1 MQPLSNIKSLL
12 YFSPEIL
19 LVIFAVAVILL
30 DLIVKDRESIAVA
43 YLSLVGCLC
52 TFAAVLFT
60 HFSFGDEGPVSL
72 FLGMVRLDVFST
84 FFKVLLLLATA
95 ATILFSL
102 RSEEL
107 DARLKGEYY
116 ALLLALTFG
125 MFLMASS
132 TNLLMIFISLETV
145 SLTSYI
151 LAGFLTHSPRSSEA
165 AFKYIT
171 YGAVASGT
179 MLFGLSLLFGMTG
192 TGDLAQIGGRLTELL
207 ASGEVA
213 PLAVLIAITFV
224 LAGVGYKIAS
234 VPFHMWSPDV
244 YEGAPIPI
252 TAFLSVASKSAGFA
266 LFIRFFYAGFGNTEL
281 MQAVDWPLMLAI
293 VSALTMTVGNLAA
306 LPQQNVKRL
315 LAYSSIAHGGYLLM
329 GGVLLT
335 SEGIGAI
342 LFYLVVYLFMNLG
355 AFYVVVLIANEV
367 GSEMI
372 DGYRGLASR
381 APLVAIA
388 MMIFLV
394 SLAGIPP
401 FAGFFGKWILFT
413 AVIEQGYYWLAFVGL
428 LNSVVS
434 LYYYARIVK
443 AMFFE
448 EAGEETESVPFS
460 TGTFALLSVFVI
472 PTIFMGFMNIFYTFS
487 KISVSVIPMQ

>member
-1 MQPLSNIKSLL
+1 MQPLSNIESLL
-12 YFSPEIL
+12 YFSPELL
-19 LVIFAVAVILL
+19 LVIFAVAVVLV
-30 DLIVKDRESIAVA
+30 DLGVKNRESATVA
-43 YLSLVGCLC
+43 YLSLVGIGCV
-52 TFAAVLFT
+52 FAAVLFT
-60 HFSFGDEGPVSL
+60 HGQLGDKDSISL
-72 FLGMVRLDVFST
+72 FLGMIRLDAFST
-84 FFKVLLLLATA
+84 FFKILLLLATA

-107 DARLKGEYY
+107 DARLKGEYH
-116 ALLLALTFG
+116 ALLLAIALG

-151 LAGFLTHSPRSSEA
+151 LAGFLTHNPRSSEA

-171 YGAVASGT
+171 FGAVASGT

-192 TGDLAQIGGRLTELL
+192 TGDLGQISTRLTELL
-207 ASGEVA
+207 ATGEVY
-213 PLAVLIAITFV
+213 PLTVLIAIIFV

-266 LFIRFFYAGFGNTEL
+266 LFIRFFYSGFGSAEV
-281 MQAVDWPLMLAI
+281 MQSVDWTFMLAI
-293 VSALTMTVGNLAA
+293 ISALTMTVGNLAA

-315 LAYSSIAHGGYLLM
+315 LAYSSISHGGYLLM

-355 AFYVVVLIANEV
+355 AFYVVVLIANEE
-367 GSEMI
+367 GSEMVE
-372 DGYRGLASR
+372 GYRGLASR
-381 APLVAIA
+381 APLVAGA
-388 MMIFLV
+388 MAIFLF
-394 SLAGIPP
+394 SLTGIPP
-401 FAGFFGKWILFT
+401 FAGFFGKWLLFA
-413 AVIEQGYYWLAFVGL
+413 AVLEQGYYWLAFVGL

-443 AMFFE
+443 AMYLE
-448 EAGEETESVPFS
+448 DSSEETTRTSFS

-472 PTIFMGFMNIFYTFS
+472 PTILIGFLNIFYTLS
-487 KISVSVIPMQ
+487 NISVSVIPMQ

>member
-1 MQPLSNIKSLL
+1 MEPLKNIESLL
-12 YFSPEIL
+12 HFTPEIL
-19 LVIFAVAVILL
+19 LVVFAAAVIIL
-30 DLIVKDRESIAVA
+30 DLLVKNRESQKVA
-43 YLSLVGCLC
+43 YLSLVGLGC
-52 TFAAVLFT
+52 TLVAILVTNSVLGT
-60 HFSFGDEGPVSL
+60 NESISL
-72 FLGMVRLDVFST
+72 FLGMIRLDKFAV

-102 RSEEL
+102 RSEEI
-107 DARLKGEYY
+107 DGKLKGEYY
-116 ALLLALTFG
+116 ALLLAVTFG

-192 TGDLAQIGGRLTELL
+192 TGDLATISTRLPEVL
-207 ASGEVA
+207 ASGNVTA
-213 PLAVLIAITFV
+213 LGLLIAITFI
-224 LAGVGYKIAS
+224 LAGIGYKIAS

-252 TAFLSVASKSAGFA
+252 TAFLSVASKAAGFA
-266 LFIRFFYAGFGNTEL
+266 LFIRFFYTGFGNSEI
-281 MQAVDWPLMLAI
+281 MQSVDWGLLLAI
-293 VSALTMTVGNLAA
+293 ISALTMTVGNLAA
-306 LPQQNVKRL
+306 LPQRNVKRL

-329 GGVLLT
+329 GAVLLT
-335 SEGIGAI
+335 PEGLSAI
-342 LFYLVVYLFMNLG
+342 LFYLIVYFFMNLG
-355 AFYVVVLIANEV
+355 AFYVVVLIANEA

-372 DGYRGLASR
+372 DGYRGLATR
-381 APLVAIA
+381 APFVAAA
-388 MMIFLV
+388 MAIFLF
-394 SLAGIPP
+394 SLTGIFP
-401 FAGFFGKWILFT
+401 FAGFFGKWLLFN
-413 AVIEQGYYWLAFVGL
+413 AVISEGMYWLAIVGL

-443 AMFFE
+443 AMYLE
-448 EAGEETESVPFS
+448 STEDTESFS
-460 TGTFALLSVFVI
+460 FSKDTIVLLSVFVV
-472 PTIFMGFMNIFYTFS
+472 PTILIGFLPIFYTLS
-487 KISVSVIPMQ
+487 EKIKLP